1 MKSSIRN
8 KIKESNFALPEQR
21 KYPIHDIKHA
31 RLALAFVSM
40 HGSPSEK
47 VIVRSKVHKKYPE
60 INKEANLFTDYK
72 NPEVKSPRTLLSD
85 KERMRF
91 KIGSLD
97 TFSGNNASFTENRF
111 TK

>member
-1 MKSSIRN
+1 MKHSSVN
-8 KIKESNFALPEQR
+8 KINKA
-21 KYPIHDIKHA
+21 I
-31 RLALAFVSM
+31 
-40 HGSPSEK
+40 EK
-47 VIVRSKVHKKYPE
+47 I
-60 INKEANLFTDYK
+60 ANLFTDYK
-72 NPEVKSPRTLLSD
+72 DPEVKSPRTLLSS